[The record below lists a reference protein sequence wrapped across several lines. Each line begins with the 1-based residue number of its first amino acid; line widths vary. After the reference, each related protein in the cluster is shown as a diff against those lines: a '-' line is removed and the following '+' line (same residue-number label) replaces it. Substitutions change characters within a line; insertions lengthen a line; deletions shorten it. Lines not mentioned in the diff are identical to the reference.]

1 MGDWSHVFITCFPAG
16 MLQCNCYVLAPE
28 QGADAVVVDPGQR
41 AMAPLRRILDE
52 NRLTPAAVLLTHGH
66 IDHMWSAQKVADTY
80 GCPAYIHPED
90 RVMLT
95 DPIKGFGPR
104 LAQLAMSAV
113 FREPRQVVELD
124 RDGDKIDLGGF
135 TVTVDHTPGHTRGS
149 VVFRVAATPG
159 GQERSDVANSTG
171 QEELAFTGDTLF
183 KQSVGRTDLWG
194 GSGRDL
200 LTSIV
205 SKLLVLDD
213 DHRGTTWPWPEVHDR
228 RRASHQPIPRR
239 TLDVSEFQAPKG
251 IPDYLPP
258 DSAQFVAVRDGLL
271 DAARRAGYGHVELP
285 IFEDTALFARG
296 VGESTDVVSKEMYS
310 FADRGDRSVTL
321 RPEGTAG
328 VVRAVIEH
336 GLDRGQLPVKLRYA
350 GPFFRYERPQ
360 AGRYR
365 QLQQVGVEAIGV
377 DDPAL
382 DAEVIA
388 IADAGFRSLG
398 LTGFR
403 LEITS
408 LGDDTCR
415 PEYRELLQ
423 EFLFTLDLDEETRRR
438 AEINPLRVLDDKR
451 PHVREMT
458 ADAPLM
464 LDHLSDVA
472 KQHFD
477 TVLANL
483 DALGVP
489 YVINPRM
496 VRGLDYYTKT
506 TFEFVH
512 DGLGA
517 QSGIGGGGRYD
528 GLMKQLGGQDLSGIG
543 FGLGVDR
550 TVLAL
555 AAEGKTVGEVARV
568 DVYCVPLG
576 GAAKSVLVRLAG
588 GLRAAGVRVDLAYG
602 DRGMKGA
609 MRAADRSGARIALVA
624 GDRDVEAGT
633 VGVKDLATG
642 EQTDVA
648 VDAVVTEVLTRLT

>member
-1 MGDWSHVFITCFPAG
+1 MT
-16 MLQCNCYVLAPE
+16 
-28 QGADAVVVDPGQR
+28 
-41 AMAPLRRILDE
+41 
-52 NRLTPAAVLLTHGH
+52 
-66 IDHMWSAQKVADTY
+66 
-80 GCPAYIHPED
+80 
-90 RVMLT
+90 
-95 DPIKGFGPR
+95 
-104 LAQLAMSAV
+104 
-113 FREPRQVVELD
+113 
-124 RDGDKIDLGGF
+124 
-135 TVTVDHTPGHTRGS
+135 
-149 VVFRVAATPG
+149 
-159 GQERSDVANSTG
+159 
-171 QEELAFTGDTLF
+171 
-183 KQSVGRTDLWG
+183 
-194 GSGRDL
+194 
-200 LTSIV
+200 
-205 SKLLVLDD
+205 
-213 DHRGTTWPWPEVHDR
+213 
-228 RRASHQPIPRR
+228 
-239 TLDVSEFQAPKG
+239 EFCAPKG
-251 IPDYLPP
+251 VPDYVPP

-271 DAARRAGYGHVELP
+271 TAARRAGYGHIELP

-296 VGESTDVVSKEMYS
+296 VGESTDVVSKEMYT

-336 GLDRGQLPVKLRYA
+336 GLDRGALPVKLCYA

-398 LTGFR
+398 LDGFR

-408 LGDDTCR
+408 LGDETCR
-415 PEYRELLQ
+415 PQYRELLQ
-423 EFLFTLDLDEETRRR
+423 EFLFGLDLDDDTRRR
-438 AEINPLRVLDDKR
+438 AALNPLRVLDDKR
-451 PHVREMT
+451 PEVRAMT
-458 ADAPLM
+458 AEAPVL

-477 TVLANL
+477 TVLAHL
-483 DALGVP
+483 DALRVP

-550 TVLAL
+550 TMLAL
-555 AAEGKTVGEVARV
+555 RAEGKSVGESARC
-568 DVYCVPLG
+568 DVFGVPLSEQ
-576 GAAKSVLVRLAG
+576 AKLTLAVLAG
-588 GLRAAGVRVDLAYG
+588 QLRASGVRVDLAYG
-602 DRGMKGA
+602 DRGLKGA
-609 MRAADRSGARIALVA
+609 MRAADRSGARVALVA
-624 GDRDVEAGT
+624 GDRDIEAGT
-633 VGVKDLATG
+633 VGVKDLGTG
-642 EQTDVA
+642 EQVSVSTDSV
-648 VDAVVTEVLTRLT
+648 VDDVISKLGR